1 MRPRPRGSVN
11 EDDAQAPTADEL
23 VARICSD
30 GSDICSDG
38 SDCSDAGSSRV
49 EQSLPAQAAQ
59 TATHHEPRPNTGAR
73 APQGRRAAPTNA
85 AISVTSSLPGASSQ
99 AARCT
104 GFGPR
109 PREQYRCK
117 PAARASVCALSGDP
131 APSNPAEPVSGAAAI
146 TLPNVEAGGRPPKAP
161 PRRKKPQKRIQV
173 NFRADPDV
181 KDALRYI
188 WYERGMTMSDAC
200 NEAIRTCFP
209 EAFKNSNE
217 AKLTQ
222 EL

>member
-1 MRPRPRGSVN
+1 MRPRPRGSAN
-11 EDDAQAPTADEL
+11 EDDVQAPTADEL

-30 GSDICSDG
+30 IC

-59 TATHHEPRPNTGAR
+59 TATRHEPRPNTGAR
-73 APQGRRAAPTNA
+73 APQGGRAAPANA
-85 AISVTSSLPGASSQ
+85 AIPVASSLPGAGSQ
-99 AARCT
+99 AARCA

-117 PAARASVCALSGDP
+117 PAARASACALSGEP
-131 APSNPAEPVSGAAAI
+131 APSNPPEPVSGAAAI